1 MSAKVKKPKK
11 RERMQIPVALA
22 VPLSGICQ
30 DAVVG
35 EGGVAVGVGGKGC
48 GKDLTFDSSA

>member
-1 MSAKVKKPKK
+1 MSAKVEKNKKK

-35 EGGVAVGVGGKGC
+35 GGAVGVGGKGC